1 MDKKL
6 LNGYN
11 LDINEQIKVLE
22 KIVMKSKNINTVI
35 ERAESLNLENYY
47 IGAGCIAQTVWNY
60 LSDKP
65 LDYGIKDIDF
75 VYFDEKN
82 LDEESENKVISYV
95 KELYSDLDIEVDVKN
110 EARVHLWYK
119 DHFGYDIKPYTSL
132 EDAINSWPT
141 TSTAVGIRRDK
152 NGAFKIYAPFG
163 LNDLFGKIVRANKA
177 QITKDIYENKTT
189 RWLSKWPDL
198 KVIPWEK

>member
-95 KELYSDLDIEVDVKN
+95 KEPYSDLDIEVDVKN

-141 TSTAVGIRRDK
+141 NSTAVGIRRDK

-163 LNDLFGKIVRANKA
+163 IMSYIHPFA
-177 QITKDIYENKTT
+177 
-189 RWLSKWPDL
+189 L
-198 KVIPWEK
+198 KRLLY

>member
-35 ERAESLNLENYY
+35 ERAESLNSENYY

-95 KELYSDLDIEVDVKN
+95 KELYSDLDIEVDG
-110 EARVHLWYK
+110 EL
-119 DHFGYDIKPYTSL
+119 L
-132 EDAINSWPT
+132 
-141 TSTAVGIRRDK
+141 
-152 NGAFKIYAPFG
+152 
-163 LNDLFGKIVRANKA
+163 
-177 QITKDIYENKTT
+177 
-189 RWLSKWPDL
+189 LS
-198 KVIPWEK
+198 

>member
-75 VYFDEKN
+75 VYFDEKILMKN
-82 LDEESENKVISYV
+82 LKIKLSHM
-95 KELYSDLDIEVDVKN
+95 LKN
-110 EARVHLWYK
+110 
-119 DHFGYDIKPYTSL
+119 FI
-132 EDAINSWPT
+132 
-141 TSTAVGIRRDK
+141 
-152 NGAFKIYAPFG
+152 
-163 LNDLFGKIVRANKA
+163 
-177 QITKDIYENKTT
+177 QI
-189 RWLSKWPDL
+189 
-198 KVIPWEK
+198 

>member
-132 EDAINSWPT
+132 EDDINSWPT